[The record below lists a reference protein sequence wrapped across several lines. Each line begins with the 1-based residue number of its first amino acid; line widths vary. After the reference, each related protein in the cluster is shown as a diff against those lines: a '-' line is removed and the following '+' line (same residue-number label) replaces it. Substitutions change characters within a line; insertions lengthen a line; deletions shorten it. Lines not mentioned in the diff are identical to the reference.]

1 MVPARNLDCT
11 DKTIANEVIMG
22 YVTYYVECC
31 IVCRYNCFNSRSAES
46 WYMYC
51 DTFVRIHSRH
61 TNVSAPSKLNNQWVG
76 AVSFSYT
83 YLQRACV
90 RLSAFT
96 VLTVVCLLYFEPLRV
111 SVILLSV
118 FHIHIYKEFAW
129 VSAFFVLLVVW
140 MLYFEPFRVSVILL
154 ARHNKK
160 GRTRLV
166 LTHPKYG
173 CLLHVNALYSF
184 ERGSKLEY
192 RNPFRSLVI
201 KFFITNLFQSA

>member
-1 MVPARNLDCT
+1 MSEGCQFFIYIFKKSMRKTQCVYCT
-11 DKTIANEVIMG
+11 
-22 YVTYYVECC
+22 
-31 IVCRYNCFNSRSAES
+31 S
-46 WYMYC
+46 
-51 DTFVRIHSRH
+51 
-61 TNVSAPSKLNNQWVG
+61 
-76 AVSFSYT
+76 
-83 YLQRACV
+83 
-90 RLSAFT
+90 
-96 VLTVVCLLYFEPLRV
+96 VVCLLYFEPLRV

-129 VSAFFVLLVVW
+129 VSAFFVLLVVC

-184 ERGSKLEY
+184 ERGSKLEH

-201 KFFITNLFQSA
+201 KFLITNLFQSA